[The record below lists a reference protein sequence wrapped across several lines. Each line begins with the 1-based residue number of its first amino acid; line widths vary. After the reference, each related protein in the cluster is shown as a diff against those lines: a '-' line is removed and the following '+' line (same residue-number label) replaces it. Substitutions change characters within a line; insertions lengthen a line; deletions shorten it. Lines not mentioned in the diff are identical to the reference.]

1 MSTLVLGWGNPGRQD
16 DGLGPALV
24 AELAGAAP
32 PGVTLSS
39 DYQLQ
44 VEDAADVARHQRVIF
59 VDADRSAG
67 VEPFWIR
74 RLVPAS
80 DGAGFTTH
88 SLAPDQ
94 VLALSRQLFGRQPEA
109 WLLGI
114 RGRDFDEFG
123 EGLSSPARAN
133 LACAAAFVRDLLAAD
148 AGIAPEDATRPADPT
163 SRTRG

>member
-1 MSTLVLGWGNPGRQD
+1 MSTLVLGWGNPGRRD

-24 AELAGAAP
+24 AELADEAP
-32 PGVTLSS
+32 PGVTLAS

-44 VEDAADVARHQRVIF
+44 VEDAAEVARHERVIF

-74 RLVPAS
+74 RLVPAP
-80 DGAGFTTH
+80 GGPGYTTH
-88 SLAPDQ
+88 ELAPDQ
-94 VLALSRQLFGRQPEA
+94 VLSLSRNLFGRQPEA

-123 EGLSSPARAN
+123 EELSTLARAN
-133 LACAAAFVRDLLAAD
+133 LACAAAFVRELLAAD
-148 AGIAPEDATRPADPT
+148 AGLAEEAAPRPQDPI

>member
-16 DGLGPALV
+16 DGLGPALI
-24 AELAGAAP
+24 AELASAAP
-32 PGVTLSS
+32 PGVTLAA

-44 VEDAADVARHQRVIF
+44 VEDAADVARHARVIF

-74 RLVPAS
+74 RLVPAPGS
-80 DGAGFTTH
+80 PGFTTH
-88 SLAPDQ
+88 DLTPDQ
-94 VLALSRQLFGRQPEA
+94 VLALSRNLFGRQPEA

-114 RGRDFDEFG
+114 RGHDFDEFG
-123 EGLSSPARAN
+123 EGLSGPARAN
-133 LACAAAFVRDLLAAD
+133 LACAAAFLRDLLATD
-148 AGIAPEDATRPADPT
+148 AGLEPRAEAMPRDLP